1 MRDFLYSEIAATHG
15 MNNMPD
21 DPDLAIVAGR
31 DSAKINIGWHE
42 IPRRRISSFVPPR
55 GLLTKLGLPNYDGN
69 HSGQYAGFPKPAF
82 TPPAGSEQ
90 GFGGAI

>member
-31 DSAKINIGWHE
+31 ALCEN
-42 IPRRRISSFVPPR
+42 
-55 GLLTKLGLPNYDGN
+55 LLEPLQRT
-69 HSGQYAGFPKPAF
+69 
-82 TPPAGSEQ
+82 
-90 GFGGAI
+90 FGRLAIR